1 MKTKIKAI
9 ITIILS
15 SLVTLLWILG
25 IIFANFNLFIIS
37 MIVLMITLIPTIRY
51 YKELDKFFKSR
62 NGEIIEDERTQ
73 YIDERASLPAF
84 GSVMGIII
92 YAAIAIFT
100 LRNIYP
106 QYTSMSYAFFFTA
119 IIGIIIFLISR
130 IYFKR
135 KYSE

>member
-1 MKTKIKAI
+1 
-9 ITIILS
+9 
-15 SLVTLLWILG
+15 
-25 IIFANFNLFIIS
+25 

-106 QYTSMSYAFFFTA
+106 TTYFNVIYILFYANYRNYN
-119 IIGIIIFLISR
+119 IFN
-130 IYFKR
+130 K
-135 KYSE
+135 

>member
-51 YKELDKFFKSR
+51 YKELDKFFKIR

-92 YAAIAIFT
+92 YVAIAIFT

-106 QYTSMSYAFFFTA
+106 QYTPMSYAFFFTA

>member
-1 MKTKIKAI
+1 
-9 ITIILS
+9 
-15 SLVTLLWILG
+15 
-25 IIFANFNLFIIS
+25 